1 MTDPYT
7 AQQNLLMLERC
18 PTWYEHLDKI
28 DAAQAE
34 EDRIYHIRTNA
45 NWELDEDGWLAPCP
59 DTNELIPEY
68 DWIDNGLPYPEDK

>member
-1 MTDPYT
+1 MTDLYT

-28 DAAQAE
+28 NAAQAE

-45 NWELDEDGWLAPCP
+45 GWELDEGGWFAPCP
-59 DTNELIPEY
+59 DTNELIPEHE
-68 DWIDNGLPYPEDK
+68 WEDNGLPYPEEK